1 MAVAV
6 IQAMLP
12 TESLRV
18 TAPNFLRTNNVKV
31 KKSQEKSEA
40 FPAFY

>member
-18 TAPNFLRTNNVKV
+18 TAPNFLRTKNVT
-31 KKSQEKSEA
+31 SQEKSEA
-40 FPAFY
+40 FPAYY